1 MKIIINHVT
10 LEYDKNLPNYSKAL
24 DDINLVINEGEFV
37 GIAGHTG
44 SGKST
49 LIQLMNGLLKPTSGN
64 VYFEGEDIF
73 EKGYDRKALR
83 GKVGL
88 LFQYPEHQL
97 FAETVFE
104 DVCFGP
110 INIGFD
116 RKAAE
121 LSAYDALKS
130 VGMPDELFYQ
140 SPFNMSG
147 GQMRRAALAGILAM
161 KPEVLILDE
170 PTAGLDPGAQ
180 QSILNTIKKLHEQKN
195 ITIVLVSHNM
205 DDIAEF
211 TDRMVV
217 LNKGRKVLDG
227 KTSEVFKE
235 REILKEAG
243 LSIPQVTELCHM
255 LSKKG
260 FPINPDITRYDDVK
274 NELLKILK

>member
-10 LEYDKNLPNYSKAL
+10 VEYDKNLPNYSKAL
-24 DDINLVINEGEFV
+24 DDISLIINEGDFL

-49 LIQLMNGLLKPTSGN
+49 LIQLMNGLIKPSKGN

-73 EKGYDRKALR
+73 EKRYDRKTLR

-110 INIGFD
+110 LNIGFD
-116 RKAAE
+116 RKVAE

-130 VGMPDELFYQ
+130 VGMPDDLFYQ

-170 PTAGLDPGAQ
+170 PTAGLDPRAQ
-180 QSILNTIKKLHEQKN
+180 QSILGIIKKLHEEKK

-205 DDIAEF
+205 DDIAEYS
-211 TDRMVV
+211 DRMIV
-217 LNKGRKVLDG
+217 LNKGRNVLDG
-227 KTSEVFKE
+227 LTKDVFME
-235 REILKEAG
+235 RDILKEAG
-243 LSIPQVTELCHM
+243 LSVPQVTELCGM
-255 LSKKG
+255 LNKKG
-260 FPINPDITRYDDVK
+260 FPINQNLIRYEDVK
-274 NELLKILK
+274 RELLNILK

>member
-10 LEYDKNLPNYSKAL
+10 VEYDKNLPNYSKAL
-24 DDINLVINEGEFV
+24 DDISLVINEGDFL

-49 LIQLMNGLLKPTSGN
+49 LIQLMNGLIKPSKGN

-73 EKGYDRKALR
+73 EKRYDRKALR

-110 INIGFD
+110 LNIGFD

-130 VGMPDELFYQ
+130 VGMPDDLFYQ

-147 GQMRRAALAGILAM
+147 GQMRRAALAGILAL

-180 QSILNTIKKLHEQKN
+180 QSILGIIKKLHEEKK

-205 DDIAEF
+205 DDIAEY
-211 TDRMVV
+211 TDRMIV

-227 KTSEVFKE
+227 LTKDVFME
-235 REILKEAG
+235 RDILKEAG
-243 LSIPQVTELCHM
+243 LSVPQVTGLCDM
-255 LSKKG
+255 LNKKS
-260 FPINPDITRYDDVK
+260 FPINPNLIRYEDVK
-274 NELLKILK
+274 RELLNILK

>member
-10 LEYDKNLPNYSKAL
+10 VEYDKNLPNYSKAL
-24 DDINLVINEGEFV
+24 DDISLIINEGDFL

-49 LIQLMNGLLKPTSGN
+49 LIQLMNGLIKPSKGN

-73 EKGYDRKALR
+73 EKRYDRKTLR

-88 LFQYPEHQL
+88 LFQYPEYQL

-110 INIGFD
+110 LNIGFD

-130 VGMPDELFYQ
+130 VGMPDDLFYQ

-180 QSILNTIKKLHEQKN
+180 QSILGIIKKLHEEKK

-205 DDIAEF
+205 DDIAEY
-211 TDRMVV
+211 TDRMIV

-227 KTSEVFKE
+227 LTKDVFMEKD
-235 REILKEAG
+235 ILKEAG
-243 LSIPQVTELCHM
+243 LSVPQVTELCGM
-255 LSKKG
+255 LNKKG
-260 FPINPDITRYDDVK
+260 FPINQDLIRYEDVK
-274 NELLKILK
+274 RELLNILK

>member
-24 DDINLVINEGEFV
+24 DDINLVINEGDFI

-110 INIGFD
+110 LNIGFD

>member
-10 LEYDKNLPNYSKAL
+10 FEYDKNLPNYSKAL
-24 DDINLVINEGEFV
+24 DDINLVINEGDFI

-110 INIGFD
+110 LNIGFD

-227 KTSEVFKE
+227 LTKDVFME
-235 REILKEAG
+235 RDILKEAG

>member
-24 DDINLVINEGEFV
+24 DDVNLVINEGDFI

-110 INIGFD
+110 LNIGFD

>member
-10 LEYDKNLPNYSKAL
+10 FEYDKNLPNYSKAL
-24 DDINLVINEGEFV
+24 DDINLVINEGDFI

-110 INIGFD
+110 LNIGFD

>member
-10 LEYDKNLPNYSKAL
+10 VEYDKNLPNYSKAL
-24 DDINLVINEGEFV
+24 DDISLVINEGDFL

-49 LIQLMNGLLKPTSGN
+49 LIQLMNGLIKPSKGN

-73 EKGYDRKALR
+73 EKRYDKKTLR

-110 INIGFD
+110 LNIGFD

-130 VGMPDELFYQ
+130 VGMPDDLFYQ

-180 QSILNTIKKLHEQKN
+180 QSILGIIKKLHEEKK

-205 DDIAEF
+205 DDIAEY
-211 TDRMVV
+211 TDRMIV

-227 KTSEVFKE
+227 ITGDVFKE
-235 REILKEAG
+235 RDILKEAG
-243 LSIPQVTELCHM
+243 LSVPQVTGLCGM
-255 LSKKG
+255 LNKKG
-260 FPINPDITRYDDVK
+260 FPINQDLIRYEDVK
-274 NELLKILK
+274 RELLNILK